1 MAETEKQL
9 DKKKGAS
16 KGFRI
21 VALAIILVVVITVLV
36 AVIVGGQPTQQFRLS
51 AEYYGTSEMLTGLTK
66 DEYEQL
72 LSQKKSFVVMVD
84 KPGCITTPPMRERM
98 ANFPANMQFKYYQ
111 FMWSEAR
118 ESSLHEYVTFVPS
131 VAIIRE
137 GKVVAW
143 LRADSDEDVDYFNSA
158 EALQGWIAKY
168 IAF

>member
-1 MAETEKQL
+1 MTESETKS
-9 DKKKGAS
+9 KKGAS
-16 KGFRI
+16 SGFRI
-21 VALAIILVVVITVLV
+21 ATLAVLV
-36 AVIVGGQPTQQFRLS
+36 IVIVNSQSSQQFRLS
-51 AEYYGTSEMLTGLTK
+51 SEYYGASEMLVGLTK
-66 DEYEQL
+66 DEYERL
-72 LSQKKSFVVMVD
+72 LSEKKSFVVMVD

-111 FMWSEAR
+111 FMWAEAK

-137 GKVVAW
+137 GRVVAW

-158 EALQGWIAKY
+158 EALQGWVAKY

>member
-21 VALAIILVVVITVLV
+21 VTLAIILVVVITVLV
-36 AVIVGGQPTQQFRLS
+36 AVIVSSQPAQQFRLS

-72 LSQKKSFVVMVD
+72 LAQKKSFVVMVD

-98 ANFPANMQFKYYQ
+98 L
-111 FMWSEAR
+111 R
-118 ESSLHEYVTFVPS
+118 TD
-131 VAIIRE
+131 AIIRD